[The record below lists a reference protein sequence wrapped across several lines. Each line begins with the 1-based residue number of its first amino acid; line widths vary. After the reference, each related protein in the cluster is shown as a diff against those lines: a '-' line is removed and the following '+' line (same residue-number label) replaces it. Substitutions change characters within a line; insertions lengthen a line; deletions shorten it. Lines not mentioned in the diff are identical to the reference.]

1 MRLLALGLILL
12 VALSGCHQAPPTW
25 SLSANGHTEME
36 GNEVRF
42 IGDVELGGNH
52 DRTTVSGVNV
62 EFRTAN
68 HTLLRTVRLGTFGDG
83 GQDTAGLNET
93 FHEPPE
99 FVLVKVRTSTPRR
112 DTDGVLVASDVLRT
126 DFTIPPIPIMIR
138 SLGHRG
144 RTNG

>member
-1 MRLLALGLILL
+1 MRSLALGLIVL

-52 DRTTVSGVNV
+52 DRTTLSGVKV

-68 HTLLRTVRLGTFGDG
+68 HTQLRTVHLGTFGDG
-83 GQDTAGLNET
+83 GQNSAGLNET

-99 FVLVKVRTSTPRR
+99 FVLVKVENVDTQERYRWSISDLRRTEDGHYDPSYTDYDPFVGTPRQ
-112 DTDGVLVASDVLRT
+112 D
-126 DFTIPPIPIMIR
+126 
-138 SLGHRG
+138 
-144 RTNG
+144 